1 MDAQQRKL
9 YNKLKKQ
16 QSRSRM
22 SKEEKEAE
30 RNADKVG
37 MHEYRLNISWV
48 PRVCHTTGYLYRYLM
63 I

>member
-1 MDAQQRKL
+1 
-9 YNKLKKQ
+9 
-16 QSRSRM
+16 M

-30 RNADKVG
+30 QNADNVR

-48 PRVCHTTGYLYRYLM
+48 PRVCHTTEYLNRYMM